1 MTIEEIYVTYE
12 ALKKE
17 GYSKEKLF
25 CATCKMFLEDKLTI
39 IELKDAIRVIGYKL
53 SDEILTYDI
62 DKQKALIDSY
72 VKGFAEEYDLEE
84 FM

>member
-1 MTIEEIYVTYE
+1 MKQEEIYVTYE

-25 CATCKMFLEDKLTI
+25 CATCKMFLNDQMNIK
-39 IELKDAIRVIGYKL
+39 ELKDSIKVLGYNL
-53 SDEILTYDI
+53 SDEILNYSI
-62 DKQKALIDSY
+62 DEQKQLIDNY
-72 VKGFAEEYDLEE
+72 VKSFALEYNLEE